1 MIEMASQNIKRIN
14 LQLNLADKEDKEI
27 YGILRKKKNMSNY
40 IRNAILY
47 FNKGIK
53 LDPILEETLKK
64 IIGETVRNEIKDSL
78 NVPAK
83 ESRNF
88 SPPNNTGQALE
99 KIKINRKEVSEEE
112 EEQEPIEEK
121 GDDLQPEDLLNLDGL
136 DAMF

>member
-1 MIEMASQNIKRIN
+1 MSEMESKNIKRIN

-27 YGILRKKKNMSNY
+27 YGILRKKKNMSDY

-64 IIGETVRNEIKDSL
+64 IIGETVRNEIKDFL

-88 SPPNNTGQALE
+88 SPQNETGQALE

-112 EEQEPIEEK
+112 EEQEPMEEN